1 MPKTNPRVMGES
13 DEDEEGDSMG
23 VDTAQTNAGSATTT
37 PATTKGIITTVTK
50 PDTVKRVLM
59 PIGKPAVKA
68 PAVNKTPVLQE
79 STPDDIKII
88 NEADGT
94 SASGNK
100 AQETQQSTDQR
111 PRRASSQP

>member
-1 MPKTNPRVMGES
+1 
-13 DEDEEGDSMG
+13 
-23 VDTAQTNAGSATTT
+23 
-37 PATTKGIITTVTK
+37 
-50 PDTVKRVLM
+50 M

-111 PRRASSQP
+111 PRRANSQP